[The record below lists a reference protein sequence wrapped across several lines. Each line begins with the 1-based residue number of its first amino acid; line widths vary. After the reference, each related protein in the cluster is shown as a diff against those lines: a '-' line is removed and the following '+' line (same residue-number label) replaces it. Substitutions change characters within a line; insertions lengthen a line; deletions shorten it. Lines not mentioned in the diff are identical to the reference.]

1 MGFILSYGEAV
12 YSTTSLLGL
21 ASSEG
26 LAFTAGEYFSTS
38 LKLKRKICA
47 KHNFLIRNERMRGEV
62 LGSTN
67 RVV

>member
-38 LKLKRKICA
+38 LRDRIDNDGPSLTIVQMA
-47 KHNFLIRNERMRGEV
+47 KCWGLVDTAEV
-62 LGSTN
+62 EKE
-67 RVV
+67 